1 MENREYTKV
10 IEYVK
15 NNLKT
20 GNLQVG
26 GKLETERVLAEKLQ
40 LSRSSIRE
48 ALRSM
53 ENMGLIESRQGSGNY
68 LIGDFSKNL
77 TDSFGLML
85 MMKQV
90 DYSEISQLRR
100 AIEIQAYQLAVS
112 RITDEQI
119 EVMRDLLKK
128 IKKAKQKEEILL
140 DKEFHYSIIS
150 ASSNV
155 LMINIM
161 EALSSVYEEFVAN
174 VIENATE
181 KEKMQLSKLHL
192 QILNG
197 LKNKNTEIGISAINN
212 HYDLIDHM

>member
-20 GNLQVG
+20 GNLEVG

-53 ENMGLIESRQGSGNY
+53 QNMGLIESRQGSGNY

-192 QILNG
+192 QILEG
-197 LKNKNTEIGISAINN
+197 LKNKNIEIGISAINK
-212 HYDLIDHM
+212 HYDLIGHM